1 MEKELCN
8 MEMRSIFGIEPNRKY
23 LFSEKS
29 FDPSR
34 SPFIKLRIKTIYI
47 DKNLENIITYIKE
60 NKISYDDFKVS
71 YIKSEDGDVSYEER
85 LKATRDIGFVITG
98 FPDIHNPKIEL
109 AITKVND
116 KWVFGELI
124 KNDLKWHKHNDK
136 PHSYSNAIPIRMAR
150 ALVNIA
156 TADNRNIRLIDPCC
170 GVGTIVI
177 EALDLGI
184 NVKGY
189 EINKCI
195 AFNARNNIEYFG
207 YDRDIIISGDMHNIV
222 ESFDVAIVD
231 IPYGLYSP
239 VTLEEQMD
247 IIKTSRKIASR
258 VVIIT
263 FENMD
268 NIIISSGFKIIDKC
282 YMKKGNIIRQISIC
296 E

>member
-1 MEKELCN
+1 

-34 SPFIKLRIKTIYI
+34 SPFIKLRIKIIYI

-195 AFNARNNIEYFG
+195 VFNARNNIEYFG

-282 YMKKGNIIRQISIC
+282 YMKKGNMIRQISIC

>member
-1 MEKELCN
+1 M
-8 MEMRSIFGIEPNRKY
+8 
-23 LFSEKS
+23 
-29 FDPSR
+29 
-34 SPFIKLRIKTIYI
+34 
-47 DKNLENIITYIKE
+47 
-60 NKISYDDFKVS
+60 
-71 YIKSEDGDVSYEER
+71 
-85 LKATRDIGFVITG
+85 
-98 FPDIHNPKIEL
+98 
-109 AITKVND
+109 
-116 KWVFGELI
+116 
-124 KNDLKWHKHNDK
+124 
-136 PHSYSNAIPIRMAR
+136 
-150 ALVNIA
+150 NIA

-282 YMKKGNIIRQISIC
+282 YMKKGNMIRQISIC